1 MSIGTRVPKWD
12 RGPETKHFHGVFPE
26 RTMFGKLYTGLGSRD
41 TRHADHVRIC
51 VYTRA
56 CVYSSNCVR
65 GITSTRVRIPANID
79 LVLSLP
85 AMRPMKI
92 EFPRLLFETS
102 FSERFIVA
110 FISLRA
116 QEVNLVRSMGSKR
129 FFLLYANGLSMTVS
143 SVFEMIISVEEF
155 LEQTNYFSDTLLNK
169 FLRLITYYTSLHF
182 VYVFRMFVAYATY
195 SSFFTVYK
203 RYAFRKRESSI

>member
-1 MSIGTRVPKWD
+1 MQTTFVFVCI
-12 RGPETKHFHGVFPE
+12 HGLVCI
-26 RTMFGKLYTGLGSRD
+26 
-41 TRHADHVRIC
+41 AAI
-51 VYTRA
+51 VYG
-56 CVYSSNCVR
+56 

-85 AMRPMKI
+85 ATRPMKI

-102 FSERFIVA
+102 FSELFIVA

-143 SVFEMIISVEEF
+143 SVFEMTVSVQAF
-155 LEQTNYFSDTLLNK
+155 LEQRNYFSDTLQHM
-169 FLRLITYYTSLHF
+169 RLSVFFFFYTL
-182 VYVFRMFVAYATY
+182 
-195 SSFFTVYK
+195 
-203 RYAFRKRESSI
+203 